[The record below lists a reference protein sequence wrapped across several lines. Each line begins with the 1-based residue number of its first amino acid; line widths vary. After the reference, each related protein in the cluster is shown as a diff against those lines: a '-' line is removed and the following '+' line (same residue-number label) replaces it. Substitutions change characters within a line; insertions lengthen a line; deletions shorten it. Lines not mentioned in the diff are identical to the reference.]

1 MDMDAIAPM
10 AGLVSIEIP
19 ALIVLGDVESFIED
33 GRGGLRAAPAA
44 CYTRGVTLRRNT
56 DDMSSWT
63 PNAARHPRI
72 AVQMEEGR
80 HILVAAAF
88 IRAGTH
94 TRQGS

>member
-44 CYTRGVTLRRNT
+44 CYTRGVTLRRDS
-56 DDMSSWT
+56 DDTSSWT
-63 PNAARHPRI
+63 PNAARYPRI
-72 AVQMEEGR
+72 AVHEKEGR
-80 HILVAAAF
+80 VRL
-88 IRAGTH
+88 AGCSA
-94 TRQGS
+94 G